1 MSENPITI
9 QIGGSTFTDLDEAVD
24 WIVKELDASPNR
36 VARKVSD
43 AMRRSLQRVAK
54 AMEEAHSSAWNGNL
68 VNSGN
73 TLQRRTGE
81 GLKSIR
87 DSIYVTGS
95 TGSVDDV
102 KGSISTGSMTIHET
116 GGTITARSGKY
127 LTIPLPAACDSR
139 GVPLRRSARDWD
151 KTFVQRSR
159 KGNLIIFQ
167 RRGRELVPLY
177 LLKPSVYIRPRL
189 GLEKA
194 YMSEMPYFQERLLD
208 LFVKE
213 LKL

>member
-1 MSENPITI
+1 MSEEPITVLV
-9 QIGGSTFTDLDEAVD
+9 GGNSFSDLDEAVD

-43 AMRRSLQRVAK
+43 AMRRSLQRVAG
-54 AMEEAHSSAWNGNL
+54 ALEDAHSTPWNGDV
-68 VNSGN
+68 VNPRD
-73 TLQRRTGE
+73 TLQRRSGE

-87 DSIYVTGS
+87 DSIHVTGS
-95 TGSVDDV
+95 GGSVENV
-102 KGSISTGSMTIHET
+102 KGSISTGTMTIHET
-116 GGTITARSGKY
+116 GGTITAKSGKY

-151 KTFVQRSR
+151 RTFVQRSR
-159 KGNLIIFQ
+159 RGNLIIFQ
-167 RRGRELVPLY
+167 RQGRKLVPLY

-189 GLEKA
+189 GLERA
-194 YMSEMPYFQERLLD
+194 YMNEMPYFQERLLD